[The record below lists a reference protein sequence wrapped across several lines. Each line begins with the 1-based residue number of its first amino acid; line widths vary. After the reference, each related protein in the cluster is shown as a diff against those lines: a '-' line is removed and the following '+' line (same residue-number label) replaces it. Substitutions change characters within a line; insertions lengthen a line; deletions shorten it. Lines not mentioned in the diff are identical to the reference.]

1 MFKKR
6 RRKKIS
12 ISIPGMWFHSMTRDE
27 QLDYRNKN
35 RPRGCEDCTEFPCLT
50 HDGMR
55 TWNCGKCDEKKK
67 PGGEGVEELQ
77 VQA

>member
-1 MFKKR
+1 MSSL
-6 RRKKIS
+6 I
-12 ISIPGMWFHSMTRDE
+12 IETRTDQE
-27 QLDYRNKN
+27 DARMQLDYRNKN